1 MEEQIQ
7 FAPAT
12 SRDLEFSWQSW
23 SEAVKP
29 HVAPFLKENLKR
41 DWSEDGEFV
50 RFQQWWTPERALV
63 SLVGTERV
71 GWCAFEENGES
82 VVIRNFCIATEFRH
96 RGYGSKALSKLL
108 SEVLPQGKPIV
119 HSILKDKGLVEFFNK
134 FGFKQIFEDDLIF
147 LLQKT
152 QIHTEAP

>member
-1 MEEQIQ
+1 M
-7 FAPAT
+7 
-12 SRDLEFSWQSW
+12 
-23 SEAVKP
+23 
-29 HVAPFLKENLKR
+29 
-41 DWSEDGEFV
+41 
-50 RFQQWWTPERALV
+50 
-63 SLVGTERV
+63 
-71 GWCAFEENGES
+71 
-82 VVIRNFCIATEFRH
+82 IRNFCIATEFRH

-119 HSILKDKGLVEFFNK
+119 HSILKDKSLVEFFNK